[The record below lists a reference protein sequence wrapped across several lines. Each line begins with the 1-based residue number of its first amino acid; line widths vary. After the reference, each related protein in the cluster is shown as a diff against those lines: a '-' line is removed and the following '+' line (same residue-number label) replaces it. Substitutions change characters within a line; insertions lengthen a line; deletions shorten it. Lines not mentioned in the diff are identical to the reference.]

1 MNAFITRFL
10 AIGLMVLVA
19 PVMGQEVTLT
29 MASVEVEDGDTLVVE
44 IDGAAERVQ
53 LAGIDAPED
62 SDNAK
67 FQRDLERTGLTPDA
81 LLAIGAE
88 ATAHLRSLVERGGPF
103 ALTYNPA
110 QRDRYGRILAEVSGA
125 GAGSLNVAMLEEG
138 YAVVLAVGEHKA
150 VDNPRFGLQRDAIAT
165 RRGIWGGDHRDTAL
179 AWRGSAK

>member
-1 MNAFITRFL
+1 MTASMMRLL
-10 AIGLMVLVA
+10 AIVLVVLVS
-19 PVMGQEVTLT
+19 PVLAQEITLT
-29 MASVEVEDGDTLVVE
+29 VANIEVEDGDTLVVE
-44 IDGAAERVQ
+44 IDGTAERVQ

-67 FQRDLERTGLTPDA
+67 FQRDLERTGLEPDA

-103 ALTYNPA
+103 ALTYNPEK
-110 QRDRYGRILAEVSGA
+110 RDRYGRILAEVSGA

-138 YAVVLAVGEHKA
+138 YAVVLAVGEQKA
-150 VDNPRFGLQRDAIAT
+150 ADNPRFGLQRDAIAT
-165 RRGIWGGDHRDTAL
+165 RRGIWGGDYRDTAL